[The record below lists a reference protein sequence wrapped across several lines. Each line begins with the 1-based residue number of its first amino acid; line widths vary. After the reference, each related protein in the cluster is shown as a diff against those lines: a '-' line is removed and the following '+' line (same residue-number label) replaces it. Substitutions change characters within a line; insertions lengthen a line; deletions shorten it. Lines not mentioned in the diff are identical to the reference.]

1 MRHLDAHSKEAPL
14 RPQTRGPDEVSIICG
29 LYAFMVQ
36 NVIRGTVQDVKC
48 NFSYYLSG

>member
-36 NVIRGTVQDVKC
+36 NVIKQT
-48 NFSYYLSG
+48 SYV